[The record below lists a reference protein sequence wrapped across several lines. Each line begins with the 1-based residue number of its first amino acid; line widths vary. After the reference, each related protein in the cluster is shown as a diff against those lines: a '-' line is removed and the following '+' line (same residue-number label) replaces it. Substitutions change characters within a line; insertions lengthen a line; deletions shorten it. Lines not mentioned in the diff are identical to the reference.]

1 MNKRQFK
8 KYQRKYCCKTYEEA
22 RYIDIKSFASVTT
35 IITCD
40 VAPIGL
46 MVGILDSKDGNLK
59 HPLEVRVCK
68 SVYKLNAHVE
78 TAGMKGTGVDHD
90 EPEMGDSIEL
100 MRFVNKH
107 YPFMNEVGD
116 DVIVAPLSTKK
127 NF

>member
-1 MNKRQFK
+1 M
-8 KYQRKYCCKTYEEA
+8 
-22 RYIDIKSFASVTT
+22 
-35 IITCD
+35 
-40 VAPIGL
+40 
-46 MVGILDSKDGNLK
+46 
-59 HPLEVRVCK
+59 RVCK

-78 TAGMKGTGVDHD
+78 TIDMKGACVGYD